1 MEEWLHMLREATMHP
16 NYKRLAAVFILLSL
30 ATTIHAQTSPAKLE
44 QVRAYYE
51 RANSFEKQGRWSEAE
66 QAWRAALNLANDDAR
81 AWTNLGVTL
90 SRQDKTS
97 EAIEVWRKAISLDP
111 KLPGPYFNLGLA
123 LVRKTDYVNAITP
136 LRQAL
141 AIEPA
146 NDGARRALA
155 IALIGTERF
164 PEASREIAQLLARS
178 PQDAPLLELAAQ
190 SFLRQRRYAEAA
202 TVLERRL
209 RLPDPKSVLWS
220 QYGDALDGSGRTPE
234 AAEAYRKAVE
244 LDPESTLT
252 RYGLGYLYWKLY
264 RYDDAER
271 ELLEVLRRDAK
282 DPRASF
288 TLGDLYL
295 TRGDAPRALRLLEI
309 AADAYPNE
317 FDTRFALGRALVL
330 MGKLERGI
338 PELRAAVKLDDT
350 IADGHFQ
357 LGRALMKAGQTL
369 EGKTELQKAQEL
381 HDKQRKNESERFR
394 KKLP

>member
-1 MEEWLHMLREATMHP
+1 MNLHALLVNKKWLPGL
-16 NYKRLAAVFILLSL
+16 LVLLSMPV
-30 ATTIHAQTSPAKLE
+30 TSGAQTSPAKLE

-51 RANSFEKQGRWSEAE
+51 SAGRLEKEGKWSEAE
-66 QAWRAALNLANDDAR
+66 QAWRAALGLANDDAR
-81 AWTNLGVTL
+81 AWTNLGVAL
-90 SRQDKTS
+90 SRQNKVN
-97 EAIEVWRKAISLDP
+97 EAIEAWRKAISLDP
-111 KLPGPYFNLGLA
+111 KLPGPYFNLGLT
-123 LVRKTDYVNAITP
+123 LVRKNDFADAITP

-155 IALIGTERF
+155 LALIGTERF
-164 PEASREIAQLLARS
+164 QEASREIAQLLFRL

-209 RLPDPKSVLWS
+209 RLPNVKSSLWS
-220 QYGDALDGSGRTPE
+220 EYGDALDGTGRTPE
-234 AAEAYRKAVE
+234 AVAAYGKAVE

-264 RYDDAER
+264 QYDDAER

-295 TRGDAPRALRLLEI
+295 TKGDAQRALPHLEI
-309 AADAYPNE
+309 AREAYPNE
-317 FDTRFALGRALVL
+317 FDTRFALGRALL
-330 MGKLERGI
+330 LTGNIERGI
-338 PELRAAVKLDDT
+338 EELRAAVKLDDT

-369 EGKTELQKAQEL
+369 EAKAELQKAQEL